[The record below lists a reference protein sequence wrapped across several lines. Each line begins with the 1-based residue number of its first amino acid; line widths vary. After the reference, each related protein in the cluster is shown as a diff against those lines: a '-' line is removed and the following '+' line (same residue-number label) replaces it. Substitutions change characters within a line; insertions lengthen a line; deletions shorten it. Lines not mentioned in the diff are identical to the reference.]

1 MAHAIELEQTTW
13 TAADLSDRFGAMPLW
28 RIRFDPPP
36 GTATEADV
44 LEIHDRH
51 NRLCELVDGVLV
63 EKTVGTY
70 ESYLALEI
78 AGLLH
83 DFVSSRQLGVV
94 LGADGFMRFAP
105 GLIRIPDAAF
115 ISWDNWST
123 DEVRRQPIADLSP
136 DLVVEVISKSN
147 TPEEMDRKLH
157 DYFEAGARLA
167 WYIYPDKQEVHVY
180 TSTQHRQVLSK
191 QDTLDGGAV
200 LHGFSVELADLF
212 AEPKPPTKQ

>member
-1 MAHAIELEQTTW
+1 MAHATEFEQTTW
-13 TAADLSDRFGAMPLW
+13 TAADLSGRFGAMPLW
-28 RIRFDPPP
+28 RIRFHPPP

-51 NRLCELVDGVLV
+51 NRLCERVDGVLV

-70 ESYLALEI
+70 ESFLAVRIVRLI
-78 AGLLH
+78 G
-83 DFVSSRQLGVV
+83 DFVDARQLGVV

-180 TSTQHRQVLSK
+180 TSTQHRQVLGK

-200 LHGFSVELADLF
+200 LLDFSVKLAGFF
-212 AEPKPPTKQ
+212 AEPKPPSKQ

>member
-1 MAHAIELEQTTW
+1 MSHAIELEQTTW
-13 TAADLSDRFGAMPLW
+13 TAADLSGRFGAMPLW
-28 RIRFDPPP
+28 RIRFNPPP

-44 LEIHDRH
+44 LELHDRH
-51 NRLCELVDGVLV
+51 NRLFELVDGVLV

-70 ESYLALEI
+70 ESFLAVRI
-78 AGLLH
+78 VRLLG
-83 DFVSSRQLGVV
+83 DFVDACQLGVV

-105 GLIRIPDAAF
+105 RLIRIPDAAF

-136 DLVVEVISKSN
+136 DLVVEIISKSN

-157 DYFEAGARLA
+157 EYFEAGARLV
-167 WYIYPDKQEVHVY
+167 WYIYPNEQEVHVH
-180 TSTQHRQVLSK
+180 TSAQHRQILGK

-200 LHGFSVELADLF
+200 LQGFAVNLADF
-212 AEPKPPTKQ
+212 FTEPKRPVKQ